1 MEWKCANYVR
11 RPVEHSNHQRQWDL
25 PGNRGGTS
33 QGWIAHSL
41 RILHSGEHAGSCR
54 RSVKSMLHSMSSGL
68 AVQTHRSEESPAT
81 RFRLQDGFSLIE
93 TMIVV
98 AVITIIMASVFK
110 SINLTQQT
118 SASQQVK
125 LDLTQQTR
133 ALMDTLTRCFRRT
146 VVSNLR
152 NLGSSSA

>member
-1 MEWKCANYVR
+1 MEWKCADYVR
-11 RPVEHSNHQRQWDL
+11 RAVEHSNHQRQWDL

-98 AVITIIMASVFK
+98 AVISIIMASGFK
-110 SINLTQQT
+110 ALNLTQQT
-118 SASQQVK
+118 SAAHPGK
-125 LDLTQQTR
+125 LDLTPPNR
-133 ALMDTLTRCFRRT
+133 GFMDQPTPPFRPPPYPHYCT
-146 VVSNLR
+146 T
-152 NLGSSSA
+152 